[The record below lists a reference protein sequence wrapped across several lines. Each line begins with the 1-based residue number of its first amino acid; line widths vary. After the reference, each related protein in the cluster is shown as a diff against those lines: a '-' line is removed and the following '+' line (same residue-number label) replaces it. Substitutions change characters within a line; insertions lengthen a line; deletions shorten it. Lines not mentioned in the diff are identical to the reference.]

1 MKGKKAAKKISDR
14 YIVQLANELYGKN
27 TIQADA
33 CRHILAAAYFTT
45 KLGAAIAMIG
55 GYLVEILGSF
65 KTMIQFKGFSSG
77 WKMDIRN
84 NDIGIEIGK
93 KNKNASFHELL
104 EQTRMIIR
112 EGRYYGVSGRL
123 KRDEESI

>member
-1 MKGKKAAKKISDR
+1 MNEKKAQKKITDR

-45 KLGAAIAMIG
+45 KLGASIAMIG
-55 GYLVEILGSF
+55 GYLVEILGSI
-65 KTMIQFKGFSSG
+65 KMMIQFKGFSSG

-93 KNKNASFHELL
+93 KNKKASFNELL
-104 EQTRMIIR
+104 ELTRNIIAK
-112 EGRYYGVSGRL
+112 GRYFMPSGRL
-123 KRDEESI
+123 YSDEQPS